1 MVVVEEKYGK
11 NQGSARGM
19 AIAARAE
26 DSNYDMDSTSE
37 SEDEDDDGV
46 LASEALDAQ
55 IDATLRAIRSKDPRV
70 YDENSTFYTDIDEEG
85 LGATVTFTKKSKQKP
100 IYLSDYHRENLL
112 AGANDADGDGD
123 KEQPATYAQL
133 QDDLRSTIIQE
144 MHAAGEGSQAQEA
157 GRPGNVE
164 SDSDDDFLIRKPS
177 KAEHMPYEAPSKQV
191 ELNVEAADQDPDTY
205 LSNFMATRAWLPS
218 AGSQLKP
225 FESDDDEEDQRAEA
239 FEEAYN
245 MRFENPANANEK
257 LISHARDAAA
267 KYSVRKE
274 TANTRKKARDAERA
288 KKDLEKQERE
298 EEKARL
304 RKLQVA
310 EMEDKVRKIK
320 EAAGLRGKAMNE
332 QDWSALLDEGWDDVR
347 WEAEMKKR
355 FGEEYYADHDSEPE
369 ICKNGHGKRKP
380 RKPKWEDDID
390 IKDLVPDFDAAE
402 ELADP
407 HFSLTDDGTGSRS
420 SIGEWDTDEQEVMSN
435 KQVRAKQNRKGPM
448 KREREEERKE
458 ARKERRMIEKRV
470 EERLNAEDTIAG
482 VGVKKSGHFRY
493 RETSPSAFGLTAHDI
508 LMASDSQLN
517 QYAGLKKMA
526 AFRDTEKKR
535 KDKKR
540 LGKKARLREWRKE
553 TFGSEEGPQKTLAEL
568 LSQQEGPDEAGP
580 KPDNNQVNVVGE
592 GKKKRKRSK
601 KDKGQPK

>member
-1 MVVVEEKYGK
+1 
-11 NQGSARGM
+11 M
-19 AIAARAE
+19 ATFAE
-26 DSNYDMDSTSE
+26 DEDNSHGTDSNSE

-70 YDENSTFYTDIDEEG
+70 YDESATFYTDMGDEA
-85 LGATVTFTKKSKQKP
+85 LGATATKRSKDKP
-100 IYLSDYHRENLL
+100 MYLSDYHREHLL
-112 AGANDADGDGD
+112 AGSNEADGDN
-123 KEQPATYAQL
+123 EQPATYTQL
-133 QDDLRSTIIQE
+133 QDDLRTTIVQE
-144 MHAAGEGSQAQEA
+144 MHAAAGGSLGQE
-157 GRPGNVE
+157 PGVTGDVG
-164 SDSDDDFLIRKPS
+164 SDSGDDFLVRKPRTV
-177 KAEHMPYEAPSKQV
+177 EHVPYRAPPKHV

-205 LSNFMATRAWLPS
+205 LSNFMAARAWLPS
-218 AGSQLKP
+218 AGPQFKP

-239 FEEAYN
+239 FENAYN
-245 MRFENPANANEK
+245 LRFENPANANEK
-257 LISHARDAAA
+257 LMSHARDAAA

-274 TANTRKKARDAERA
+274 TTNTRKKARDAERA

-310 EMEDKVRKIK
+310 DMEEKVRKIK

-332 QDWSALLDEGWDDVR
+332 RDWSTFLDEGWDDAR

-355 FGEEYYADHDSEPE
+355 FGDEYYADNESEPE
-369 ICKNGHGKRKP
+369 ICKNGHGKRKF

-402 ELADP
+402 ELGKR
-407 HFSLTDDGTGSRS
+407 HFSLAEEDGSGSPVSLGDR
-420 SIGEWDTDEQEVMSN
+420 DTDEQDVMSN
-435 KQVRAKQNRKGPM
+435 KYMKAKQNRKGHM
-448 KREREEERKE
+448 KREKEEERKE
-458 ARKERRMIEKRV
+458 ARRERRMIEKMV
-470 EERLNAEDTIAG
+470 EERLNAEDTISG
-482 VGVKKSGHFRY
+482 VGVKKSGYFRY
-493 RETSPSAFGLTAHDI
+493 RETSPSAFGLTANDI

-526 AFRDTEKKR
+526 AFRDIEKKR

-540 LGKKARLREWRKE
+540 LGKKARLREWRRE

-568 LSQQEGPDEAGP
+568 LPQQEGGEEATS
-580 KPDNNQVNVVGE
+580 KPDMGGANVFE
-592 GKKKRKRSK
+592 EEKKKKKRKRSK
-601 KDKGQPK
+601 KHEGRPT

>member
-1 MVVVEEKYGK
+1 MVLVEEKYGK
-11 NQGSARGM
+11 NRGSALRGM
-19 AIAARAE
+19 SIVAE
-26 DSNYDMDSTSE
+26 DEDNTRGIDSTSE

-55 IDATLRAIRSKDPRV
+55 IDATLRAIRSKDLRV
-70 YDENSTFYTDIDEEG
+70 YDENSTFYTDMGDEG
-85 LGATVTFTKKSKQKP
+85 LGATDTKKSKQKP
-100 IYLSDYHRENLL
+100 MYLSDYHRENLL
-112 AGANDADGDGD
+112 AGANGADEE

-133 QDDLRSTIIQE
+133 QDDLRSTIVQE
-144 MHAAGEGSQAQEA
+144 MHAAVKDSLAQDA
-157 GRPGNVE
+157 GKAVDAG
-164 SDSDDDFLIRKPS
+164 SDSDDDFLIRKQS
-177 KAEHMPYEAPSKQV
+177 KAEHVLYRAPSKQV

-205 LSNFMATRAWLPS
+205 LSNFMAARAWLPS
-218 AGSQLKP
+218 AGSQIKP

-257 LISHARDAAA
+257 LMSHARDAAA

-274 TANTRKKARDAERA
+274 STNTRKKARDAERA
-288 KKDLEKQERE
+288 KKDFEKQERE

-332 QDWSALLDEGWDDVR
+332 QDWSALLDEGWDDAR
-347 WEAEMKKR
+347 WEAGMKER
-355 FGEEYYADHDSEPE
+355 FGDEYYADHESEPE
-369 ICKNGHGKRKP
+369 IPKNGHGKHKP
-380 RKPKWEDDID
+380 RKPRWEDDID
-390 IKDLVPDFDAAE
+390 IMDLVPDFDAAE
-402 ELADP
+402 ELGKP
-407 HFSLTDDGTGSRS
+407 HFSLSEEDGGGSPSPVRDQ
-420 SIGEWDTDEQEVMSN
+420 DTDEQDVMSN
-435 KQVRAKQNRKGPM
+435 KHVKAKQNRKDLK

-458 ARKERRMIEKRV
+458 GRKERRMIEKMV

-482 VGVKKSGHFRY
+482 VGVKKSGQFRY
-493 RETSPSAFGLTAHDI
+493 RETSPSAFGMTAHDI

-526 AFRDTEKKR
+526 AFRDIEKKR

-553 TFGSEEGPQKTLAEL
+553 TFGSEEGPQKTLADL
-568 LSQQEGPDEAGP
+568 LSQQDRGEEASS
-580 KPDNNQVNVVGE
+580 KPDKGRVNNVIGE

-601 KDKGQPK
+601 KHKV